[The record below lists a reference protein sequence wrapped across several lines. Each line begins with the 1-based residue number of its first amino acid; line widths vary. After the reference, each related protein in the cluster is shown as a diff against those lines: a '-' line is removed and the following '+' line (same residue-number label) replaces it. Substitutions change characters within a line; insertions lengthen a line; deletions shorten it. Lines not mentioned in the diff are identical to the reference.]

1 VHPTKLIYSAGHLS
15 INAESKNIAAAWE
28 FVKYMNSDTM
38 ANITSRAPI
47 LGGLPVRTEYIKN
60 DDGKHL
66 EAFYSLAPREGEL
79 YAEYAT
85 LPRAFSLSFG
95 QIAEKHWDALL
106 NDDITVEQALQLIET
121 EAQAALDAAYEA
133 EKASVQ

>member
-38 ANITSRAPI
+38 AKITSRAPI
-47 LGGLPVRTEYIKN
+47 LGGLLVRTEY
-60 DDGKHL
+60 DEGKHL
-66 EAFYSLAPREGEL
+66 EAFYSLAPMESEL

-95 QIAEKHWDALL
+95 QIAEKHWDALFF
-106 NDDITVEQALQLIET
+106 
-121 EAQAALDAAYEA
+121 
-133 EKASVQ
+133 